1 MDRIIYLISTLVFLV
16 GFALSFFEYDV
27 VIPGQAKI
35 EVSTKN
41 RPLQHL
47 EGGVV
52 SEIRIQQG
60 DYVRAG
66 EVLATIKLGVQVENE
81 IELRAER
88 EAIRIRLDRLISE
101 EKGETPIFEKNSGGV
116 YALFAANER
125 QLGEARKR
133 ELQTILD
140 QYEDRISQTNIQ
152 IEKNIYKEKSIISR
166 IELLQ
171 EKYESSKRLY
181 ENKLITKFEVLEIE
195 GELEGLKS
203 SKQDLVQEIL
213 IERKVLSELENRKKE
228 VLDGF
233 KNSLAEDIRDAQVI
247 LERIDQRLNP
257 LLRRAER
264 EAVVSPVD
272 GVVKT
277 LNVVSIGDVIAPGA
291 VIAEVV
297 PISDGYIANV
307 SVSPADIVEI
317 FPGQDVSLVLDAYN
331 QYEFGSI
338 LGTVQSISVDTV
350 LGEAETGE
358 VYRVMVQLGPLKSRK
373 NGSPLNLM
381 AGMSGTAYFKNGTRP
396 LIHYI
401 LGKIYESLAANRSA
415 S

>member
-1 MDRIIYLISTLVFLV
+1 MDRVIYFLSGMVFLV
-16 GFALSFFEYDV
+16 ALALSFFEYDV

-52 SEIRIQQG
+52 GEIRIKQG
-60 DYVRAG
+60 DYVHAG
-66 EVLATIKLGVQVENE
+66 EVLAIINSGVQVENE
-81 IELRAER
+81 VELRAER
-88 EAIRIRLDRLISE
+88 EAVRIRLDRLISE
-101 EKGETPIFEKNSGGV
+101 EKGQTPIFESNSGGV
-116 YALFAANER
+116 YALFAANEK

-133 ELQTILD
+133 ELQTILN
-140 QYEDRISQTNIQ
+140 QYQDRISQSNIK
-152 IEKNIYKEKSIISR
+152 IEKNNYKEKSISSR

-171 EKYESSKRLY
+171 EKYESSKRLLT
-181 ENKLITKFEVLEIE
+181 NNLITKFEVLEVE

-203 SKQDLVQEIL
+203 SKQDLVQENL
-213 IERKVLSELENRKKE
+213 IERKVISELKNRKKE

-233 KNSLAEDIRDAQVI
+233 KNSLAEDIRDAQVL

-264 EAVVSPVD
+264 AAVVSPVD

-277 LNVVSIGDVIAPGA
+277 LNIVSIGDVIAPGA

-297 PISDGYIANV
+297 PIADGYIANV

-317 FPGQDVSLVLDAYN
+317 FPGQGVSLVLDAYN
-331 QYEFGSI
+331 KYEFGSI
-338 LGTVQSISVDTV
+338 LGTVESVSVDTV
-350 LGEAETGE
+350 LGEAGSGE
-358 VYRVMVQLGPLKSRK
+358 VYRVMVQLGPLKRRR
-373 NGSPLNLM
+373 NDSPINLM

-401 LGKIYESLAANRSA
+401 LGKIYESLAANRTA
-415 S
+415 A

>member
-1 MDRIIYLISTLVFLV
+1 MDRVIYFLSGMVFLV
-16 GFALSFFEYDV
+16 ALALSFFEYDV

-52 SEIRIQQG
+52 GEIRIKQG
-60 DYVRAG
+60 DYVHAG
-66 EVLATIKLGVQVENE
+66 EVLAIINSGVQVENE
-81 IELRAER
+81 VELRAER
-88 EAIRIRLDRLISE
+88 EAVRIRLDRLISE
-101 EKGETPIFEKNSGGV
+101 EKGQTPIFESNLGGV
-116 YALFAANER
+116 YALFAANEK

-133 ELQTILD
+133 ELQTILN
-140 QYEDRISQTNIQ
+140 QYQDRISQSNIK
-152 IEKNIYKEKSIISR
+152 IEKNNYKEKSISSR

-171 EKYESSKRLY
+171 EKYDSSKRLLT
-181 ENKLITKFEVLEIE
+181 NNLITKFEVLEVE

-203 SKQDLVQEIL
+203 SKQDLVQENL
-213 IERKVLSELENRKKE
+213 IERKVISELKNRKKE

-233 KNSLAEDIRDAQVI
+233 KNSLAEDIRDAQVL

-264 EAVVSPVD
+264 AAVVSPVD

-277 LNVVSIGDVIAPGA
+277 LNIVSIGDVIAPGA

-297 PISDGYIANV
+297 PIADGYIANV

-317 FPGQDVSLVLDAYN
+317 FPGQEVSLVLDAYN
-331 QYEFGSI
+331 KYEFGSI
-338 LGTVQSISVDTV
+338 LGTVESVSVDTV
-350 LGEAETGE
+350 LGEAGSGE
-358 VYRVMVQLGPLKSRK
+358 VYRVMVQLGPLKRRR
-373 NGSPLNLM
+373 NDSPINLM

-401 LGKIYESLAANRSA
+401 LGKIYESLAANRTA
-415 S
+415 A